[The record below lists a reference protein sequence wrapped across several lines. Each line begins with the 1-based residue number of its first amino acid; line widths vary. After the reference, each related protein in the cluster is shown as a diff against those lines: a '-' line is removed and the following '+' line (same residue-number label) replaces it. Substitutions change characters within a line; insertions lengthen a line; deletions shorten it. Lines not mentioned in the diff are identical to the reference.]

1 MVEELI
7 NCSAQTNGTACK
19 SDDSALAVMD
29 IARTRE
35 VLCENSDYND
45 DLVMFPTIE
54 ETLH

>member
-1 MVEELI
+1 MIEELI

-29 IARTRE
+29 IAGTRE